1 MMCNTF
7 SYTEKIIS
15 DQSWGYPFMVGI
27 ESSDSLFI
35 YPSIYLFNKYL
46 LNIFYGPGT
55 VLGPYVNE
63 TCYWKVS
70 RNSNWWYGGKK
81 TLNK

>member
-1 MMCNTF
+1 MTYDVEPFHTLRKLFQTNLGD
-7 SYTEKIIS
+7 IH
-15 DQSWGYPFMVGI
+15 FMVGI

-35 YPSIYLFNKYL
+35 YPSVYLFNKYL

-63 TCYWKVS
+63 TDAIG
-70 RNSNWWYGGKK
+70 NSQKF
-81 TLNK
+81 

>member
-1 MMCNTF
+1 
-7 SYTEKIIS
+7 
-15 DQSWGYPFMVGI
+15 MVEI

-46 LNIFYGPGT
+46 LNVLYGSGT

-63 TCYWKVS
+63 TDAIG
-70 RNSNWWYGGKK
+70 NSQELLIGGMEGRKH
-81 TLNK
+81 

>member
-1 MMCNTF
+1 MMWNTF

-35 YPSIYLFNKYL
+35 YPSVYLFNKYL

-63 TCYWKVS
+63 TDAIG
-70 RNSNWWYGGKK
+70 NSQEILIGGMEGRKH
-81 TLNK
+81 